1 MIEAFNGNNMR
12 ELATQFLA
20 LAEKQGASAPVMVGR
35 RAEMIFEAK
44 AHFGI
49 N

>member
-1 MIEAFNGNNMR
+1 MH

-20 LAEKQGASAPVMVGR
+20 LAEKQGASAPVMVGH

-44 AHFGI
+44 GPQIQQIAD
-49 N
+49 